1 MGYLAAASC
10 RDGRNARVHRQEI
23 SRDAYGRRGCEWS
36 GAQRGARSG
45 RETDYPRD
53 AAAIGNEAPAGKLSC
68 APRRHVSRDRR
79 PLQRERGRFAQMEP
93 PGFQSREAGH
103 GSAHLHAR
111 WRSGGLA
118 GEGAFEAQKETR
130 AAGGGQHIRRG
141 RLSKSQLSL
150 FVSIVY
156 GKDRVSL
163 DFLLGIASRAAGC
176 KTCILLERTP
186 QNA

>member
-1 MGYLAAASC
+1 MVWSAT
-10 RDGRNARVHRQEI
+10 
-23 SRDAYGRRGCEWS
+23 RRPKRAEK
-36 GAQRGARSG
+36 
-45 RETDYPRD
+45 TDYYPRD

-118 GEGAFEAQKETR
+118 GEGRVRGPKRKPR

-150 FVSIVY
+150 LRINCLRE
-156 GKDRVSL
+156 KDCVSL

-176 KTCILLERTP
+176 KTCILLERTTAECLTT
-186 QNA
+186 NGEYGNNGLKDGVEF